1 VNTTTLAAPLRPRPR
16 RRLRFQTLLPYLLSL
31 PALLVC
37 IGILIPFFTAVSYS
51 LQRYN
56 LSFPDQRAYVW
67 FANYIDLFTDAAFWN
82 TVRVSLVYTVATVGV
97 QLFLGMGIALLLKER
112 NRVNN
117 AMSVLL
123 ILPLMVAPAI
133 ASLMWKLMT
142 NPSFGVLNYLLGLVG
157 IADFGWS
164 SRPETAMFT
173 VVLVDTWVY
182 TPFIIVLLLAGLRA
196 LPPQPFEAAQLDG
209 VPATFVFFRITL
221 PMLTPYILT
230 AGMFRMLDSIQ
241 QFDIIYSMTQGGPGD
256 SLTAFQVQAYLE
268 AFSFS
273 NIGKSAALVLI
284 LWAITYVLSTLFIK
298 HWLKLRQRARGQA

>member
-1 VNTTTLAAPLRPRPR
+1 MTTTTLDSPTPQRS
-16 RRLRFQTLLPYLLSL
+16 RLRMQTLLPYLLSL

-37 IGILIPFFTAVSYS
+37 IGILVPFFTAVSYS
-51 LQRYN
+51 FQRYN
-56 LSFPDQRAYVW
+56 LSFPDQRGYIW
-67 FANYIDLFTDAAFWN
+67 FDNYIDLFNDSAFWN

-97 QLFLGMGIALLLKER
+97 QLLLGMGIALLLKER
-112 NRVNN
+112 NRLNN
-117 AMSVLL
+117 LMSVLL

-133 ASLMWKLMT
+133 AALMWKLMT
-142 NPSFGVLNYLLGLVG
+142 NPGFGVLNYLLGLVG
-157 IADFGWS
+157 ITDFGWS

-182 TPFIIVLLLAGLRA
+182 TPFIVVLLLAGLRA

-221 PMLTPYILT
+221 PMLLPYILT

-256 SLTAFQVQAYLE
+256 ALTAFQVQAYLE
-268 AFSFS
+268 AFSYS
-273 NIGKSAALVLI
+273 NIGRSAALVLI
-284 LWAITYVLSTLFIK
+284 LWAITYALSTLFIK

>member
-1 VNTTTLAAPLRPRPR
+1 MSTLSIPTPGKPR
-16 RRLRFQTLLPYLLSL
+16 RALRLHRALPYLLSL

-37 IGILIPFFTAVSYS
+37 IGILVPFFTAVGYS
-51 LQRYN
+51 FQRYN
-56 LSFPDQRAYVW
+56 LSFPDARAYVW
-67 FANYIDLFTDAAFWN
+67 FDNYISLFTDAAFWN
-82 TVRVSLVYTVATVGV
+82 TVRVSLTYTVATVGV
-97 QLFLGMGIALLLKER
+97 QLLLGLGIALLLKER

-142 NPSFGVLNYLLGLVG
+142 NPGFGVLNFLLRQIG
-157 IADFGWS
+157 IEDFGWS
-164 SRPETAMFT
+164 SRPESAMFT

-182 TPFIIVLLLAGLRA
+182 TPFITVLLLAGLRA
-196 LPPQPFEAAQLDG
+196 LPRQPFEAAELDG
-209 VPATFVFFRITL
+209 VPASFVFFRITL

-256 SLTAFQVQAYLE
+256 ALTVFQVQAYLE

-273 NIGKSAALVLI
+273 NIGKSAALVLV
-284 LWAITYVLSTLFIK
+284 LWAITYALSTAFIK
-298 HWLKLRQRARGQA
+298 HWLKLRQRARGQTA